1 MRHPNDVSGAV
12 QRAIEHGSQGARTS
26 VHVEVRGDQVVLSG
40 VVDTLAQRQAAER
53 TAAETTAR
61 LPGKFRIENEITIAG
76 NGAHS
81 DREFEQALDRMLAEV
96 PDLAPKAVGARV
108 ERGVALLV
116 GHVSSAAHVEA
127 AIAAARQVP
136 GLKKVVSQ
144 IQLVTGA
151 PPDVDL
157 INRVSQALS
166 WDTHVNKHQITVE
179 AGHDGTVTLSGEV
192 DTPEERERAQQVARG
207 VTGVHQV
214 VNRIRSRQT

>member
-26 VHVEVRGDQVVLSG
+26 VHVEVRGDQLVLSG
-40 VVDTLAQRQAAER
+40 VVDTLAQRQAVER
-53 TAAETTAR
+53 TAAEAAALLTGN
-61 LPGKFRIENEITIAG
+61 LRIENEISIAG

-81 DREFEQALDRMLAEV
+81 DREFEQTLDRVLAEV

-108 ERGVALLV
+108 ERGVAFLV
-116 GHVSSAAHVEA
+116 GHVSNTAQVEA
-127 AIAAARQVP
+127 AMAAARQVP

-144 IQLVTGA
+144 IQLVAGA

-157 INRVSQALS
+157 INRVSQALG
-166 WDTHVNKHQITVE
+166 WDTQVNRYQIMVE
-179 AGHDGTVTLSGEV
+179 AHYDGTVTLSGEV
-192 DTPEERERAQQVARG
+192 DTLEERERTEQVARG

-214 VNRIRSRQT
+214 VNRIRSHQT